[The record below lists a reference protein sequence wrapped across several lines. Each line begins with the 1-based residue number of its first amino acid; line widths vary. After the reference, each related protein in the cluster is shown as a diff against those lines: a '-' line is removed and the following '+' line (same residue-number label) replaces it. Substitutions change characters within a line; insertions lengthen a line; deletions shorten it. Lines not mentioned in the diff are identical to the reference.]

1 MLSNYKRLGD
11 YIHKV
16 ENRNRDLKV
25 SKLVGLSMTKEFR
38 VSTSNIVGTDMSVYK
53 VVNKWQFSCDFM
65 SVIRVHKFPVVL
77 KIDDDPLL
85 VSPAYTVF
93 EVNDKNELN
102 PEYLMMWFRRSEF
115 DRYADFKC
123 DSAIRGGFDWDALC
137 DCMLP
142 IPSIEKQQEIV
153 REYNTIQNRIALNN
167 QLISKLEET
176 AQAIYKQWFVDF
188 EFPTESHCDERGT
201 SDEAISVV
209 GYKSSGG
216 KMVWCEELEK
226 EIPEGWEYISFLNIC
241 EIGSSKRIYEH
252 EYCETGIPFYR
263 GKEITLKKNG
273 LPIREPYFIS
283 IERYNE
289 LVKKYGKPIEGD
301 ILLTAVGT
309 IGSSFMVSNEDFYFK
324 DGNIIWLKNF
334 KDQFLNYF
342 IYDFMQTDSFYELI
356 DEITIGS
363 TQSAITIT
371 TLNEQ
376 KIIIPTLTIL
386 EKYSMKS
393 RLLNQNRFLKIQE
406 NQKLEELKELLLGR
420 MVRN

>member
-1 MLSNYKRLGD
+1 MGNRYKHLGD

-77 KIDDDPLL
+77 KTDDDPVL

-93 EVNDKNELN
+93 EVNDENELN

-142 IPSIEKQQEIV
+142 IPSIEKQREIV

-167 QLISKLEET
+167 QMISKLEDI
-176 AQAIYKQWFVDF
+176 AQTIYKQWFVEGIDF
-188 EFPTESHCDERGT
+188 ENLPKGWNT
-201 SDEAISVV
+201 
-209 GYKSSGG
+209 G
-216 KMVWCEELEK
+216 KLADLI
-226 EIPEGWEYISFLNIC
+226 EI
-241 EIGSSKRIYEH
+241 
-252 EYCETGIPFYR
+252 
-263 GKEITLKKNG
+263 
-273 LPIREPYFIS
+273 
-283 IERYNE
+283 
-289 LVKKYGKPIEGD
+289 KYGKSYSHLEEGEIPLYGSGGLMSKVNKPLYTKPSVLIPRKGTLSNIMFIKHPFWCVDTMFYSIFKNEINGYYSYYILKQLDFDALNQGSAVPSMTTAFLND
-301 ILLTAVGT
+301 IDVVLP
-309 IGSSFMVSNEDFYFK
+309 NK
-324 DGNIIWLKNF
+324 DILKNF
-334 KDQFLNYF
+334 NEVLHK
-342 IYDFMQTDSFYELI
+342 
-356 DEITIGS
+356 TIS
-363 TQSAITIT
+363 HKENI
-371 TLNEQ
+371 E
-376 KIIIPTLTIL
+376 
-386 EKYSMKS
+386 
-393 RLLNQNRFLKIQE
+393 RE

-420 MVRN
+420 MMRN

>member
-176 AQAIYKQWFVDF
+176 AQTIYKQWFVDF
-188 EFPTESHCDERGT
+188 EFPTESHCEERGT

-283 IERYNE
+283 IEKYNE

>member
-77 KIDDDPLL
+77 KTDDDPVL

-93 EVNDKNELN
+93 EVNDENELN

-142 IPSIEKQQEIV
+142 IPSIEKQREIV

-167 QLISKLEET
+167 QMISKLEDT

-188 EFPTESHCDERGT
+188 EFPFDFAQGKPSENGKP
-201 SDEAISVV
+201 
-209 GYKSSGG
+209 YKSNGG

-226 EIPEGWEYISFLNIC
+226 EIPEGWRVGNLTTIANY
-241 EIGSSKRIYEH
+241 
-252 EYCETGIPFYR
+252 
-263 GKEITLKKNG
+263 KNG
-273 LPIREPYFIS
+273 LAMQNFESENEKEFLPVIKIRELNLGKTDLDSNKCIIEIPEEVKIDDGDLIFSWSGTLMIDFWVGGKGGLNQHLFKVTSKKFKKWFYYLATKFHLDEFIR
-283 IERYNE
+283 I
-289 LVKKYGKPIEGD
+289 
-301 ILLTAVGT
+301 A
-309 IGSSFMVSNEDFYFK
+309 
-324 DGNIIWLKNF
+324 DGNKTSLGHIKREHLENAIVFIPEENQLI
-334 KDQFLNYF
+334 YF
-342 IYDFMQTDSFYELI
+342 D
-356 DEITIGS
+356 G
-363 TQSAITIT
+363 
-371 TLNEQ
+371 
-376 KIIIPTLTIL
+376 
-386 EKYSMKS
+386 SMKI
-393 RLLNQNRFLKIQE
+393 LIE
-406 NQKLEELKELLLGR
+406 NLINIKKETKKLEELKELLLGR

>member
-1 MLSNYKRLGD
+1 MPSNYKRLGD

-77 KIDDDPLL
+77 KTDDDPVL

-93 EVNDKNELN
+93 EVNDKKELN

-142 IPSIEKQQEIV
+142 IPTIEKQQELV
-153 REYNTIQNRIALNN
+153 SEYNTIQNRISLNN

-188 EFPTESHCDERGT
+188 EFPDENGKP
-201 SDEAISVV
+201 
-209 GYKSSGG
+209 YKSNGG
-216 KMVWCEELEK
+216 KMVWCEEMEK
-226 EIPEGWEYISFLNIC
+226 EIPVDWEYTSFLNIC
-241 EIGSSKRIYEH
+241 EIGSSKRIYEY
-252 EYCETGIPFYR
+252 EYCEIGIPFYR

-273 LPIREPYFIS
+273 QPIKEPYFIS
-283 IERYNE
+283 QKRYNE
-289 LVKKYGKPIEGD
+289 LVLKYGKPSEGD

-309 IGSSFMVSNEDFYFK
+309 IGSSYMVANEDFYFK

-334 KDQFLNYF
+334 KNQFLNFF
-342 IYDFMQTDSFYELI
+342 IYDFMQTDLFNDLI

-376 KIIIPTLTIL
+376 KIIIPILTIL
-386 EKYSMKS
+386 EKYSTKS
-393 RLLNQNRFLKIQE
+393 RLINQNRFFKIQE
-406 NQKLEELKELLLGR
+406 NLKLEEFKELLLAK
-420 MVRN
+420 MTKVKVK

>member
-142 IPSIEKQQEIV
+142 IPSLEKQQEIV
-153 REYNTIQNRIALNN
+153 NEYHTIQNRINLNN
-167 QLISKLEET
+167 QLIAKLEEM
-176 AQAIYKQWFVDF
+176 AQTIYKQWFVEGIDLQNL
-188 EFPTESHCDERGT
+188 P
-201 SDEAISVV
+201 V
-209 GYKSSGG
+209 GWKTKVLSEIASIKGG
-216 KMVWCEELEK
+216 KRLPKGEELNDLK
-226 EIPEGWEYISFLNIC
+226 LGRPYIKVADMKKTKYLVLNDKFQYVSNDIQSL
-241 EIGSSKRIYEH
+241 ISRYIINSGDLI
-252 EYCETGIPFYR
+252 
-263 GKEITLKKNG
+263 
-273 LPIREPYFIS
+273 IS
-283 IERYNE
+283 I
-289 LVKKYGKPIEGD
+289 
-301 ILLTAVGT
+301 VGT
-309 IGSSFMVSNEDFYFK
+309 IGMI
-324 DGNIIWLKNF
+324 NIIDDSLNNANLTENCF
-334 KDQFLNYF
+334 KINGFKLLNANYLYHYLNSE
-342 IYDFMQTDSFYELI
+342 IGKRVIEERTVGGVQGKLPMYNVESMPILI
-356 DEITIGS
+356 PEENLLHRFNIIIGK
-363 TQSAITIT
+363 IDKT
-371 TLNEQ
+371 TLN
-376 KIIIPTLTIL
+376 KI
-386 EKYSMKS
+386 K
-393 RLLNQNRFLKIQE
+393 E